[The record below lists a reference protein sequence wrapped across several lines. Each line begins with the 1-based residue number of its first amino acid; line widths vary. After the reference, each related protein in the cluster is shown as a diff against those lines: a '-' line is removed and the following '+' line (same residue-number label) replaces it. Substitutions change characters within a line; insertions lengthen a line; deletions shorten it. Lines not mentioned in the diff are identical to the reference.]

1 MGGYNGR
8 NLSLRFWT
16 TSLKMCQ
23 LHLLYCSCP
32 WPYNMWALSLS
43 AFHRA
48 DQACSLLY
56 SVLHSAMAQA
66 QAQVQAQAQAGK
78 LAQVLYIVSWNTPLK
93 TKSVMSAAICTEKDI
108 LVSDPLHC
116 RAAVRDRQLEA
127 RAKKIL
133 LGRTSNTCR
142 LGLPP
147 VPSAPPSLF
156 SCPR

>member
-16 TSLKMCQ
+16 TSVKMCQ

-56 SVLHSAMAQA
+56 IVLHFALENWH
-66 QAQVQAQAQAGK
+66 K
-78 LAQVLYIVSWNTPLK
+78 FYILCPEIHHREPKISFTLQYALKSDSCVRLTDSVPLQSSS
-93 TKSVMSAAICTEKDI
+93 TRSAAGGTSEE
-108 LVSDPLHC
+108 DPL
-116 RAAVRDRQLEA
+116 RVEPATPAD
-127 RAKKIL
+127 
-133 LGRTSNTCR
+133 
-142 LGLPP
+142 
-147 VPSAPPSLF
+147 
-156 SCPR
+156 